1 MKNVKYIFC
10 IVFCLGMMNG
20 VMAQSSTDLS
30 ALEKQLC
37 FIQDTLYTLR
47 QNYSCTNDAY
57 CDSLQRSFSV
67 LLEELCAADKGMEYD
82 FKELKKKER
91 QFTVAASADG
101 TMRVFSRNTYFGG
114 SMPRFASY
122 IQHKDEGQSC
132 FFRMNGEDDMGVC
145 YDTVYS
151 VQAADKRYYL
161 LAGTSRIAT
170 AYPLAAMQAVSCR
183 NGKMEK
189 ESIFVSDNRQ
199 TDYLSVSYRV
209 AQEDIDARLFIG
221 NDDSTFPRIV
231 YIGTLEKVLKPVVVR
246 DKDGE
251 EYVSREIEVYKLE
264 RDGDNIKF
272 ISNKV
277 GKQGKMVS
285 HPISRTIK
293 QQ

>member
-10 IVFCLGMMNG
+10 IVICLGMMNG

-122 IQHKDEGQSC
+122 IQHQHEGQSC

-151 VQAADKRYYL
+151 IQAADKRYYL

-189 ESIFVSDNRQ
+189 
-199 TDYLSVSYRV
+199 
-209 AQEDIDARLFIG
+209 
-221 NDDSTFPRIV
+221 
-231 YIGTLEKVLKPVVVR
+231 VLKPVVVR

-251 EYVSREIEVYKLE
+251 EYVSREIEVYKPE
-264 RDGDNIKF
+264 RDGDKIKF